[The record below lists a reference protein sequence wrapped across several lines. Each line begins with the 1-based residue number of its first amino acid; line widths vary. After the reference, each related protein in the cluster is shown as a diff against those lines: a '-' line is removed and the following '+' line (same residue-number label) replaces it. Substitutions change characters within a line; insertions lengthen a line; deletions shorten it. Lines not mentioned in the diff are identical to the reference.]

1 MGTASRVGRLSLL
14 AVGLGIGAA
23 VAFWPGTASAD
34 DFQISIDGFDL
45 FPLANNTASATSG
58 MGDIAIA
65 VGPNSN
71 AVAEGGFGDFADALS
86 NGSSGIRAIAGDESA
101 GATGNN
107 FDVASAFGNDG
118 AAVAGAG
125 FNSPFFNVPDSTGS
139 SFDYASDVG
148 NDNSVLA
155 GYNGSGDFASGVGDR
170 IQVFSGFSSDA
181 AAPANFDSASIWGNL
196 DTPTTGGA
204 LAGGGDMGFGGSN
217 DLAFVLDPFGTVG
230 STAVSG
236 LGHSFDF
243 AAALA
248 DDLNA
253 MATGANYVLDTL
265 PSL

>member
-1 MGTASRVGRLSLL
+1 MGATTRVSRLRLL
-14 AVGLGIGAA
+14 AVGLGVGGT
-23 VAFWPGTASAD
+23 VGFWPGIASAD

-45 FPLANNTASATSG
+45 FSTAGNSASASSG

-65 VGPNSN
+65 FGPNSN
-71 AVAEGGFGDFADALS
+71 AVADGGFGDVADAFS
-86 NGSSGIRAIAGDESA
+86 TGSSGVRAIAGDESA

-125 FNSPFFNVPDSTGS
+125 FNSPFFNVPDTTGS

-148 NDNSVLA
+148 NDNDVLA
-155 GYNGSGDFASGVGDR
+155 GYNGSGDFASGVGDKL
-170 IQVFSGFSSDA
+170 QSFAGFSSDA
-181 AAPANFDSASIWGNL
+181 AAPANFDSASVLGNL
-196 DTPTTGGA
+196 DTPTTGA
-204 LAGGGDMGFGGSN
+204 AVAGGGDMGFGGSN

-230 STAVSG
+230 STAVAG
-236 LGHSFDF
+236 LGHSFDL

-248 DDLNA
+248 DDVNA
-253 MATGANYVLDTL
+253 MASGADYLLSIL

>member
-1 MGTASRVGRLSLL
+1 MGAATRVSQLRLL

-45 FPLANNTASATSG
+45 FPTAGNTASATSG

-65 VGPNSN
+65 FGPNSN
-71 AVAEGGFGDFADALS
+71 AFAGGGFGDFAEAFS
-86 NGSSGIRAIAGDESA
+86 TGSSGIRAVAGDEAA

-107 FDVASAFGNDG
+107 FDVASADGNGG
-118 AAVAGAG
+118 AAVSGAG
-125 FNSPFFNVPDSTGS
+125 FNALFNPPDTTGS

-148 NDNSVLA
+148 NDNAVQA

-196 DTPTTGGA
+196 DTPTNSA
-204 LAGGGDMGFGGSN
+204 VIAGGGDMGFGGSN
-217 DLAFVLDPFGTVG
+217 DLAYVLDPTGTVG
-230 STAVSG
+230 STAVAG
-236 LGHSFDF
+236 LGHSFDLAGAF
-243 AAALA
+243 A
-248 DDLNA
+248 DDVNA
-253 MATGANYVLDTL
+253 MATGANYVLDIL